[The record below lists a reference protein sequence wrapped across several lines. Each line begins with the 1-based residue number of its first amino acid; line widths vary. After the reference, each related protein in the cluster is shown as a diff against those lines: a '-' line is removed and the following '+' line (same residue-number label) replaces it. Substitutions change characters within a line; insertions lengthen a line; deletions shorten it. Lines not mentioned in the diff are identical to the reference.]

1 MKLNSYSPAWF
12 KKIFLFVI
20 LFIFNYSGI
29 WDVEVVE
36 QVKMALRVVA
46 KAMAVAA
53 AVVVTA

>member
-1 MKLNSYSPAWF
+1 MKLNIYSPAWF
-12 KKIFLFVI
+12 KKNFLFLT

-29 WDVEVVE
+29 WDAEVAE

-53 AVVVTA
+53 AAVVTA